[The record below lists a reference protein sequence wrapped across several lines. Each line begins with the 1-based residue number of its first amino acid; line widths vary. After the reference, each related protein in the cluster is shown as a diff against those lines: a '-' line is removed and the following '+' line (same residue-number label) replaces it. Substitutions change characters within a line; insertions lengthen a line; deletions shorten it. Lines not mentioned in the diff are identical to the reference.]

1 MSSVKLIAVL
11 FCRSE
16 TYATQKVAVDDYLS
30 SLGVSYQNDTRVVQ
44 RNGYQT
50 CLFELES
57 HHDRAPTLGRMLSDW
72 GATRDLDI
80 CTLRPK
86 QFQCD
91 YGLAC
96 FDMDSTLIKT
106 EVIDELAKRAGVG
119 AQVAAITL
127 SAMRGEIDFKQSFA
141 KRLSLLNGLPE
152 SVIADIANE
161 LPIMDGTADM
171 FAALQARGIKTAILS
186 GGFSYFAE
194 RLKSMF
200 KIDYVFA
207 NELEVRS
214 GALTGRAIEPIVD
227 GEFKAQKLVALAREL
242 EISND
247 QVIAVGDGANDLPM
261 LAKAGLGVAFHA
273 KPVVQERA
281 EFALNIPGLEGLI
294 DLLKPC

>member
-11 FCRSE
+11 FCRAA

-30 SLGVSYQNDTRVVQ
+30 SLSVSYRSDTRVVQ

-57 HHDRAPTLGRMLSDW
+57 HHDRAPTLGQTLSEW
-72 GATRDLDI
+72 AASRDIDI
-80 CTLRPK
+80 CTLGLEQYHRE
-86 QFQCD
+86 
-91 YGLAC
+91 YRLAC
-96 FDMDSTLIKT
+96 FDMDSTLIKA

-119 AQVAAITL
+119 EQVAAITL

-152 SVIADIANE
+152 SVIEEIANE
-161 LPIMDGTADM
+161 LPIMDGAADM
-171 FAALQARGIKTAILS
+171 FAALRARGIKTAILS
-186 GGFSYFAE
+186 GGFNYFAE
-194 RLKSMF
+194 RLKSIF

-207 NELEVRS
+207 NELEVRA

-242 EISND
+242 EISNQ

-273 KPVVQERA
+273 KPLVQDRA